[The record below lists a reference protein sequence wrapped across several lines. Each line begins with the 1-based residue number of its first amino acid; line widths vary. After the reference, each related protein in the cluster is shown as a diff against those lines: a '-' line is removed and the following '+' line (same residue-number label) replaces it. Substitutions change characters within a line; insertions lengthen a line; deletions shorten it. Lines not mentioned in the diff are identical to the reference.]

1 MFTHILFSRQEQEQ
15 QQQQRQAN
23 KKEKEQEQE
32 QKYTQLQQSG
42 YQEEIGL
49 LSISLMVWLKSI
61 EWANSARLC
70 FDKDNGILIRFLH
83 DNND

>member
-32 QKYTQLQQSG
+32 QEQKIYSTATVWISGGNRPTLYIPNGLAKKYRMG
-42 YQEEIGL
+42 
-49 LSISLMVWLKSI
+49 K
-61 EWANSARLC
+61 LC
-70 FDKDNGILIRFLH
+70 KVVL
-83 DNND
+83 